1 MKIKDKTF
9 KILIKEEDIQDK
21 IEAMAKAINQDYKG
35 TSPIFIGILN
45 GSFMFV
51 GDLMKHITLPGKVSF
66 IKLASYNEMTT
77 SGVIKELI
85 GLNENILEQDVIILE
100 DIIDSGLTITS
111 VIEEFKNKG
120 ASSVEVATLLS
131 KPKALKT
138 KIDIKYVGFEI
149 GNEFVVGYGL
159 DYDGLGRNT
168 GAIYQLK

>member
-111 VIEEFKNKG
+111 VIKEFKNKG

>member
-1 MKIKDKTF
+1 MRAHPPRF
-9 KILIKEEDIQDK
+9 LIDVTEKLRPSGLDTTD
-21 IEAMAKAINQDYKG
+21 
-35 TSPIFIGILN
+35 
-45 GSFMFV
+45 SF
-51 GDLMKHITLPGKVSF
+51 P
-66 IKLASYNEMTT
+66 E
-77 SGVIKELI
+77 
-85 GLNENILEQDVIILE
+85 LE
-100 DIIDSGLTITS
+100 DIIESGLTITS

>member
-1 MKIKDKTF
+1 
-9 KILIKEEDIQDK
+9 
-21 IEAMAKAINQDYKG
+21 MAKAINQDYKG

>member
-1 MKIKDKTF
+1 MKIKDKSF
-9 KILIKEEDIQDK
+9 KILIKEEDLQDK
-21 IEAMAKAINQDYKG
+21 IVSMAKAINQDYKG
-35 TSPIFIGILN
+35 KSPIFIGILN

-51 GDLMKHITLPGKVSF
+51 GDIMKHITLSSKVSF
-66 IKLASYNEMTT
+66 IKLASYTEMAT
-77 SGVIKELI
+77 SGIINELI
-85 GLNENILEQDVIILE
+85 GLNENIFEQDVIILE

-111 VIEEFKNKG
+111 VIEEFKNRG

-138 KIDIKYVGFEI
+138 KVDIKYVGFEI